1 MPYYFEMSVKEHK
14 LTFKALC
21 HSSHFFPLC
30 RFPLSLVGSVWQIWT
45 QVCMSWLTGNSAK
58 WDIPNRSQESGG
70 MNHVIPWPALCL
82 LVLWAWFD
90 MKCITQK
97 AEHCCDQHNY
107 INHICW
113 VIVKTDNLHITL
125 DVYGKELRSS
135 DTNPVWKKC
144 GNVSLGNLMGK
155 KTSLDALLLPW
166 PLTTWVDR
174 TNTGVQQV
182 NVTSMVI
189 SSCCCCHL
197 PGIPSSLGCCSICE
211 RSETICITRRANAP
225 LTRAQTK
232 KIQLFLNSM
241 VTLTVSQDPPYYITC
256 EAWQSISWW
265 I

>member
-1 MPYYFEMSVKEHK
+1 MF
-14 LTFKALC
+14 
-21 HSSHFFPLC
+21 
-30 RFPLSLVGSVWQIWT
+30 
-45 QVCMSWLTGNSAK
+45 WLTGNSAK
-58 WDIPNRSQESGG
+58 WDTPKWSQESGG
-70 MNHVIPWPALCL
+70 VNHVIPWPALCL

-125 DVYGKELRSS
+125 DVYGKELCSS

-144 GNVSLGNLMGK
+144 GNVSLGTLMGK

-197 PGIPSSLGCCSICE
+197 PGIPSSLGRCSICE

-225 LTRAQTK
+225 MTHSNK
-232 KIQLFLNSM
+232 KYNFFETQWW
-241 VTLTVSQDPPYYITC
+241 P
-256 EAWQSISWW
+256 WQSVRAHHI